1 MENFVFPN
9 KIKTKLMKTS
19 KLMSV
24 FSYLNLNFQRSFP
37 HDFNYANFGN
47 YVVGWWYGKLTTS
60 YSRYSKHP
68 GIGSFDI
75 IGKRCPGL
83 L

>member
-37 HDFNYANFGN
+37 HDFNYANFWKLCSRL
-47 YVVGWWYGKLTTS
+47 VVWETYHILVGTLNT
-60 YSRYSKHP
+60 RE
-68 GIGSFDI
+68 
-75 IGKRCPGL
+75 
-83 L
+83 